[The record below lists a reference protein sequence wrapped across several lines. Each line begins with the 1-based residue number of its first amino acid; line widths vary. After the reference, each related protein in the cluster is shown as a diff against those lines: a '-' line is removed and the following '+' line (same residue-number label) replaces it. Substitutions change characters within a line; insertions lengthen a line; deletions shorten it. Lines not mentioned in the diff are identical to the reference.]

1 MSVKTRK
8 VGIVTLPGYFNYGNR
23 LQNYALQEQ
32 IKELGYKVDT
42 LVFPS
47 AKSTF
52 IVTESKLQKARR
64 ISKLTCTEIGEKIRG
79 KFQRRYK
86 GWVDY
91 LNRGSITERD
101 RIFKEFSAEYLSE
114 KFFDNSKDVLDSIGD
129 DYDYFVTG
137 SDQVWNPHFIQ
148 GLEKIYF
155 LNFAEKRKRISYAA
169 SFGII
174 DLPDEYSRKIKPF
187 LSEMEAVS
195 VREETGAKI
204 VKDISGRDAV
214 VLVDPTLL
222 LSREKWLSIAKEA
235 EGKPQTKYVLS
246 YFLGEK
252 NPETLH
258 LIKTVADKKGLQIV
272 RLSDY
277 KDKNAYRTGPSEFI
291 DYVNSAEAVFTDS
304 FHGVVFSVLM
314 GVPFVACKRLGKY
327 PMYSRIE
334 TLLSILDLKNREE
347 INIKGPEDVWE
358 INFSHIHPQI
368 KIERGKA
375 TGFLRQ
381 AFKER

>member
-42 LVFPS
+42 LVFPRI
-47 AKSTF
+47 KSTV
-52 IVTESKLQKARR
+52 IVTESKLQKTRR
-64 ISKLTCTEIGEKIRG
+64 IAQLTGREIGERILG

-86 GWVDY
+86 GWVNY
-91 LNRGSITERD
+91 LNRESIAERE
-101 RIFKEFSAEYLSE
+101 RIFREFSTEYLSE
-114 KFFDNSKDVLDSIGD
+114 KFFTNTAEAAEEVADA
-129 DYDYFVTG
+129 YDCFITG

-169 SFGII
+169 SFGIN
-174 DLPDEYSRKIKPF
+174 DLPDEYARKIKPF
-187 LSEMEAVS
+187 LLEMKAVS
-195 VREETGAKI
+195 VREEIGAKI

-235 EGKPQTKYVLS
+235 EGKPKKKYVLS

-252 NPETLH
+252 NPETLQ
-258 LIKTVADKKGLQIV
+258 LIKTVADKKGLHIV

-277 KDKNAYRTGPSEFI
+277 KDKSAYRTGPCEFI

-304 FHGVVFSVLM
+304 FHGVVFSILL
-314 GVPFVACKRLGKY
+314 GVPFVACKRLGGLQ
-327 PMYSRIE
+327 MYSRIE
-334 TLLSILDLKNREE
+334 TLLKMIDLESREE
-347 INIKGPEDVWE
+347 ENARNSKDIFDVD
-358 INFSHIHPQI
+358 FSHVGS
-368 KIERGKA
+368 KLEDERKKA
-375 TGFLRQ
+375 REFLE
-381 AFKER
+381 AFVN